1 MGKLKNIWEKIKKW
15 AKETALPWLKKAW
28 VQIINILVMFFM
40 YGQWDNIVAGEPAHT
55 KFALIVS
62 VVWIF
67 VLVGYWALKLLGIDK
82 ISLKRKK

>member
-1 MGKLKNIWEKIKKW
+1 MGKLKQLWEKIKKW
-15 AKETALPWLKKAW
+15 AKETALPWFKKAW

-67 VLVGYWALKLLGIDK
+67 VLAGYWAAKLFGFDK